1 MTHMPNF
8 ETLVDMAQN
17 NPDELEQ
24 LRHDM
29 AQKIIDAAPERIRR
43 RLTGLQFQI
52 DAQRKLAKNPMAACI
67 NISMMMHD
75 SFEELRNALNHFTG
89 HMSEQEQPQM
99 PLQHRQQ
106 QEKGVSN
113 IVSFPNR

>member
-17 NPDELEQ
+17 NPDQLEK

-29 AQKIIDAAPERIRR
+29 SQKIIDAAPDRIRR
-43 RLTGLQFQI
+43 RLAGLQFQI
-52 DAQRKLAKNPMAACI
+52 DSQRKLAKNPMAACI

-75 SFEELRNALNHFTG
+75 SFDELRAALNHYTARL
-89 HMSEQEQPQM
+89 SEREQLE
-99 PLQHRQQ
+99 LQRQQ
-106 QEKGVSN
+106 QEKGLSN
-113 IVSFPNR
+113 VVQFPNQ